1 MSDDMS
7 QLKAQLTELKNGM
20 KVTQIT
26 ASRVIKTRGGDVFLS
41 MSANMPKHDEDEGG
55 IDLKSARLASHV
67 LGLELSILAHEQACA
82 NGLITGSE
90 LEMATK
96 AVKGNY
102 TKLLVEKGKP

>member
-7 QLKAQLTELKNGM
+7 ALKAQLSEVKGRMTI
-20 KVTQIT
+20 TQIT

-41 MSANMPKHDEDEGG
+41 MSANLPKTEGGDEGV
-55 IDLKSARLASHV
+55 DLKASRLASHI

-90 LEMATK
+90 LEMAVK

-102 TKLLVEKGKP
+102 TKLLVDKGK